1 MEGLT
6 NNLSLAWTGDF
17 DSLKT
22 FIKEVLKFNGEWS
35 QPGGDKKHFV
45 FGNSSIS
52 WRRNKHLLSV
62 NGEKSNEI
70 RMEICKLMFKD
81 SLPLETSPSQ
91 PQPSVSTHEY
101 LIEIENLK
109 ESQRINNESI
119 QFLAD
124 SISQISS
131 TISHLQASNI
141 SNHDLTK
148 EKPESSRQDQYPDC
162 PSLDRSIVHSQSPSS
177 ITFSKD
183 NNNEHN
189 NDLRKSESSHDKN
202 QVIDLTESTSV
213 LPHLD
218 PLQKLPYAK
227 VVQANSQSQ
236 SPATDTPDLV
246 TKPAEKVKTKE
257 NIPAKP
263 PASLPQSSD
272 GFIGVERK
280 KRRNYK
286 HFFLSGIAE
295 NVNEDQIYSYLVE
308 RNVTPNNITIF
319 QSKRVGTISAK
330 IRIPLASSP
339 IVLQENFWPKY
350 VFCKPW
356 LQKPKESERR
366 SATQENG
373 KTLMGINAT
382 FV

>member
-1 MEGLT
+1 
-6 NNLSLAWTGDF
+6 
-17 DSLKT
+17 
-22 FIKEVLKFNGEWS
+22 
-35 QPGGDKKHFV
+35 
-45 FGNSSIS
+45 
-52 WRRNKHLLSV
+52 
-62 NGEKSNEI
+62 
-70 RMEICKLMFKD
+70 MFKEEN
-81 SLPLETSPSQ
+81 LPLETSPSQ

-141 SNHDLTK
+141 SNHNLTK

-162 PSLDRSIVHSQSPSS
+162 PSLDHSIVHSQSPSS

-183 NNNEHN
+183 NNNEH

-218 PLQKLPYAK
+218 PLQTLPYAK

-236 SPATDTPDLV
+236 SPATNTLDLL

-257 NIPAKP
+257 
-263 PASLPQSSD
+263 
-272 GFIGVERK
+272 
-280 KRRNYK
+280 
-286 HFFLSGIAE
+286 
-295 NVNEDQIYSYLVE
+295 
-308 RNVTPNNITIF
+308 IF
-319 QSKRVGTISAK
+319 QQNHQHPYPNHPMDLLEGSGKKEEIINISSYPALLK
-330 IRIPLASSP
+330 TSMKIKSIRIL
-339 IVLQENFWPKY
+339 W
-350 VFCKPW
+350 
-356 LQKPKESERR
+356 KEMLRR
-366 SATQENG
+366 IT
-373 KTLMGINAT
+373 
-382 FV
+382 

>member
-1 MEGLT
+1 MAKEQ
-6 NNLSLAWTGDF
+6 
-17 DSLKT
+17 T
-22 FIKEVLKFNGEWS
+22 FN
-35 QPGGDKKHFV
+35 
-45 FGNSSIS
+45 
-52 WRRNKHLLSV
+52 LLSV

-81 SLPLETSPSQ
+81 SLPLDTSPSQ

-141 SNHDLTK
+141 SNHNLTK

-162 PSLDRSIVHSQSPSS
+162 PSLDRSIVHSQSSSS

-183 NNNEHN
+183 NNNERN

-218 PLQKLPYAK
+218 PLQKLPYMQRLYK
-227 VVQANSQSQ
+227 QIRN
-236 SPATDTPDLV
+236 P
-246 TKPAEKVKTKE
+246 KTLLP
-257 NIPAKP
+257 IP
-263 PASLPQSSD
+263 LIFLQNQ
-272 GFIGVERK
+272 RK
-280 KRRNYK
+280 KSKQNK
-286 HFFLSGIAE
+286 
-295 NVNEDQIYSYLVE
+295 
-308 RNVTPNNITIF
+308 IF
-319 QSKRVGTISAK
+319 QQNHQR
-330 IRIPLASSP
+330 PYPNHPMDLLAG
-339 IVLQENFWPKY
+339 
-350 VFCKPW
+350 
-356 LQKPKESERR
+356 
-366 SATQENG
+366 A
-373 KTLMGINAT
+373 
-382 FV
+382 